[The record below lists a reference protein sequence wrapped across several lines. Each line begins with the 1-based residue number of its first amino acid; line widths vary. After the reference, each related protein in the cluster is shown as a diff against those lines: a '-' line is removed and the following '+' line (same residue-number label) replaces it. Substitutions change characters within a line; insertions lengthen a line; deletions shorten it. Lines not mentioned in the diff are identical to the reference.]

1 MFLQKL
7 RITSNASRNIK
18 TFKSLWY
25 DKKVFKPLNWRRLSN
40 AGSNVTG
47 RIVVRTKS
55 SFKRRLLYP
64 IINYSFRQRILS
76 LNTTF
81 RLIPFQNKLVSL
93 AFLSSGAITYLPTT
107 SSFSMFGFNYFRS
120 QRTANRDSVSNPNLA
135 LLGHIA
141 RLSKISLLELFP
153 GAGIQY
159 VRSSGSTAKLIK
171 LDFNSHTAVV
181 QLPSGVR
188 KVFSVYS
195 LASQGGVSL
204 RDKRLT
210 ACTKA
215 GFWKTFG
222 KKSTVRGVA
231 MNPIDHPHGGRTK
244 AIKYPRTPWG
254 KTTKFK

>member
-1 MFLQKL
+1 
-7 RITSNASRNIK
+7 
-18 TFKSLWY
+18 
-25 DKKVFKPLNWRRLSN
+25 
-40 AGSNVTG
+40 
-47 RIVVRTKS
+47 
-55 SFKRRLLYP
+55 
-64 IINYSFRQRILS
+64 
-76 LNTTF
+76 
-81 RLIPFQNKLVSL
+81 
-93 AFLSSGAITYLPTT
+93 
-107 SSFSMFGFNYFRS
+107 MFGFNYFRS

-215 GFWKTFG
+215 GF
-222 KKSTVRGVA
+222 
-231 MNPIDHPHGGRTK
+231 
-244 AIKYPRTPWG
+244 
-254 KTTKFK
+254 